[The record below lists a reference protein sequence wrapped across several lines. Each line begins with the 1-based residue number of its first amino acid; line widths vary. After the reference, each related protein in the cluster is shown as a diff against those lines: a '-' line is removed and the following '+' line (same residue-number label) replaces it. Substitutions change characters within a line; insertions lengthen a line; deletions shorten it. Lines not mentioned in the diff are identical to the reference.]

1 MNETAAYI
9 TKKGYPNELTEK
21 LLGAVFIVESGFQ
34 EEDDAFVLL
43 AETESDK
50 KHISQKYNIAYPEYT
65 ERIETPLGAWEK
77 SVYIFSDTGEG
88 MIYFAPIGEEGENG

>member
-1 MNETAAYI
+1 MNETAEYI
-9 TKKGYPNELTEK
+9 AKKGYPNELTEK
-21 LLGAVFIVESGFQ
+21 LLGAVFIVESGFH

-50 KHISQKYNIAYPEYT
+50 KHISQKYNTAYPEYT

-88 MIYFAPIGEEGENG
+88 MIYFAPIGKEENG

>member
-1 MNETAAYI
+1 MNETAEYI
-9 TKKGYPNELTEK
+9 AKKGYPNELTEK
-21 LLGAVFIVESGFQ
+21 LLGAVFIVESGFH

-50 KHISQKYNIAYPEYT
+50 KHISQKYNTACPEYT
-65 ERIETPLGAWEK
+65 ERIETSLGAWEK

-88 MIYFAPIGEEGENG
+88 MIYFAPIGKGENG

>member
-1 MNETAAYI
+1 MNETAEYI
-9 TKKGYPNELTEK
+9 AKKGYPNELTEK
-21 LLGAVFIVESGFQ
+21 LLGAVFIVESGFH
-34 EEDDAFVLL
+34 EDDDAFVLL

-50 KHISQKYNIAYPEYT
+50 QYVSQKYNIAYPEFT

-88 MIYFAPIGEEGENG
+88 MIYFAPVGKGENG

>member
-50 KHISQKYNIAYPEYT
+50 KHISQKYNTACPEYT
-65 ERIETPLGAWEK
+65 ERIETSLGAWEK

-88 MIYFAPIGEEGENG
+88 MIYFAPIGKGENG